1 MSYSYYHHP
10 RVNPTYQQA
19 FPPYNPQTQDRFPYP
34 AQPGPSTVYQSG
46 INNQSFYTPNS
57 GHYHPSPRPTTD
69 HKSKGYRYL
78 ESLSTSVSNL
88 NINPTHNGYNPESR
102 VRLHSDPISP
112 NYNKRLPALPPPP
125 PSNRYEEY
133 PSMNDAG
140 PSHQDLTPPPLPP
153 RPISMPLPETHDDLP
168 EPVTIYSVTKYNQRL
183 DGPQSLGSNR
193 DSASKSQKVSSP
205 PKTFRP
211 SVHPHSKPRLSD
223 ENRLRPLSPH
233 TPPRPK
239 SDSAIPTSSKKK
251 GKGKATSFSTSTPKS
266 KIKTP
271 TRRKEGNNDPD
282 WNPII
287 DLTISSS
294 EDDSEEDRNET
305 ITPRSSARRKRAISE
320 QPSRTSVHTS
330 TPSKS
335 GSNSESRTPGKD
347 STPGVVQC
355 SGFTRTGQPCKRLVK
370 VSAPYLSA
378 RDTNVEPGGDERSE
392 KVMGR
397 YCKDH
402 AGMICQV
409 DGFYWRGDSNKAGIW
424 IEFKEF
430 IPPDLGQ
437 QTQTLLRMTMESKL
451 TAKETSGYLYA
462 YELRGKSNPSLIQFS
477 TDYDPIVDLET
488 PSVAYFKVGRTDNV
502 PRRIGE
508 WTNQCQSKK
517 PTLRDIFPLPP
528 SKNVNS
534 GLQRSGTLTTSFLPG
549 ATTHLNPPSKAM
561 KRWERLVHLEL
572 SERSSSGSRESQTA
586 FEKVRE
592 KCKDCGLSHRE
603 IFPIYKNGNQDRV
616 YESIVMEVICR
627 WDKFINHITEGVG
640 AE

>member
-1 MSYSYYHHP
+1 MSYYDDP

-19 FPPYNPQTQDRFPYP
+19 FPRYNPQTQHPFPYS
-34 AQPGPSTVYQSG
+34 AQTGPFTVHQPSIRNHSY
-46 INNQSFYTPNS
+46 YTPNA
-57 GHYHPSPRPTTD
+57 GHYHPPPRPRPD
-69 HKSKGYRYL
+69 QKSKGYRYL
-78 ESLSTSVSNL
+78 ESLPTSVSNL
-88 NINPTHNGYNPESR
+88 NINRTYNSTFDTSYNSDPR
-102 VRLHSDPISP
+102 VRTHSDPVSP

-125 PSNRYEEY
+125 LSNRYGAY

-140 PSHQDLTPPPLPP
+140 LSHQNLTPPPLPP
-153 RPISMPLPETHDDLP
+153 RPTSIPLPETHDGLP
-168 EPVTIYSVTKYNQRL
+168 EPVTVYSVTKHQQRL
-183 DGPQSLGSNR
+183 DGPESLGSNS
-193 DSASKSQKVSSP
+193 DSASKSQKASSP

-211 SVHPHSKPRLSD
+211 TVHPHSKPRLSD
-223 ENRLRPLSPH
+223 ENRLRPPSPH

-251 GKGKATSFSTSTPKS
+251 GKGKATSTSASTPKT
-266 KIKTP
+266 KPKTP
-271 TRRKEGNNDPD
+271 NRRKEKDNDPD

-294 EDDSEEDRNET
+294 EDDSEDRNEN
-305 ITPRSSARRKRAISE
+305 ITPRSSARRKRAMSE
-320 QPSRTSVHTS
+320 QPGRTSAHTS

-335 GSNSESRTPGKD
+335 VSGSGSRTPGKD
-347 STPGVVQC
+347 STLGVVQC

-378 RDTNVEPGGDERSE
+378 RDTNVEQGGDERSE

-409 DGFYWRGDSNKAGIW
+409 DGFYWRGDGDKAGIW
-424 IEFKEF
+424 IEFNEF

-451 TAKETSGYLYA
+451 TAKESPGYLYA
-462 YELRGKSNPSLIQFS
+462 YELR
-477 TDYDPIVDLET
+477 DLET

-528 SKNVNS
+528 SKNVKS
-534 GLQRSGTLTTSFLPG
+534 GLQRSGTMTTSFLPG

-572 SERSSSGSRESQTA
+572 SERSSSGSRESQKA

-603 IFPIYKNGNQDRV
+603 IFPIYKNGSQDRV

-627 WDKFINHITEGVG
+627 WDRFINRITEK
-640 AE
+640 